1 MTQINAGRIA
11 MELAGRVAIVTGAG
25 KGMGPTIAA
34 TLAREGAD
42 LMLCGRDLAAIG
54 KVSEDMRSLGR
65 RTHLARCDVCKASDV
80 DAMVGDALRALG
92 GHIDILVNA
101 AGGTG
106 PVERSTLDTAPQ
118 EFDDVVAVN
127 MRGVYLTIRA
137 VLPTMMAQRYG
148 KIVNVGGTWGLHGRA
163 LRMAYSA
170 SKWGLRGITKSVALE
185 AGPCNINVNNVCPGI
200 VEGPRVENTF
210 RIKSQRSGKPI
221 DQVRMESEAEC
232 ALRRFSTAQDVANVI
247 AFLCTDRSR
256 QITGQD
262 IAVDGGW
269 AI

>member
-1 MTQINAGRIA
+1 MTEGLG
-11 MELAGRVAIVTGAG
+11 MELAGRMAIVTGAG
-25 KGMGPTIAA
+25 KGMGPAIAA

-42 LMLCGRDLAAIG
+42 LMLCGRDLAALE
-54 KVSEDMRSLGR
+54 KVSAEARSLGR
-65 RTHLARCDVCKASDV
+65 SAHVARCDICQPADV
-80 DAMVGDALRALG
+80 DVMVTDTLRALG
-92 GHIDILVNA
+92 GRIDILVNA

-106 PVERSTLDTAPQ
+106 PVERSTLETAPT

-200 VEGPRVENTF
+200 VEGARVENTF
-210 RIKSQRSGKPI
+210 RIKSERSGESI
-221 DQVRMESEAEC
+221 EQVRKASQAEY

-247 AFLCTDRSR
+247 AFLCSDKSR

>member
-1 MTQINAGRIA
+1 MTEALA
-11 MELAGRVAIVTGAG
+11 MELADRVAIVTGAG
-25 KGMGPTIAA
+25 KGMGPAIAA
-34 TLAREGAD
+34 TMAREGAN
-42 LMLCGRDLAAIG
+42 LMLCGRDLAAIE
-54 KVSEDMRSLGR
+54 KVGEDVRRLGR
-65 RTHLARCDVCKASDV
+65 RAHLARCDVCDAADV
-80 DAMVGDALRALG
+80 DAMVSETLRALG
-92 GHIDILVNA
+92 GRIDILVNA

-106 PVERSTLDTAPQ
+106 PVERSMLDTAPQ

-200 VEGPRVENTF
+200 VEGARVENTF
-210 RIKSQRSGKPI
+210 RIKSERSGKPI
-221 DQVRMESEAEC
+221 DQVRKESEAEY
-232 ALRRFSTAQDVANVI
+232 ALRRFSTAQDIANAI
-247 AFLCTDRSR
+247 AFLCSDKSR